1 MTAFNRNILL
11 VASALAASL
20 PAHAA
25 TMPADTVYRNG
36 YIYTVDAQDSVQQ
49 ALAVKDGRIA
59 YVGSDAGAG
68 AYVGKRT
75 KVVDLQGKMM
85 MPGLVDGHMH
95 PLAGGAQLLRCNL
108 NYLPLTV
115 PEFQARIQAC
125 LDKDGAREAN
135 KPLFVVNWFQQDMRP
150 AGTEATHATLDALK
164 TKRPIMVASSF
175 GHSTLINARAL
186 QLAGIGRATP
196 DPVAGRINRDAAG
209 DATGVLEDSAQELVG
224 KLMAEPTA
232 KENAAAVKAALSA
245 LREQGVT
252 SFLDAAA
259 DDAALRAFG
268 AVQKQ
273 GGLTARAHFALL
285 LPPAQ
290 AADPDKAVAAL
301 VAKARRY
308 DQGPARVAPTVAVRH
323 AKLFMD
329 GVIAAPALT
338 GTLLQPYNVN
348 QGSGAN
354 PHWVAGTSK
363 GPDAYF
369 PQQALRTILSG
380 LAKNGITPHIH
391 VDGDGAVHETLDAIE
406 YLRGT
411 EYGRDVRPALAHD
424 EMVATA
430 DMPRF
435 AQLNATPVLSF
446 QWEKPAPDTLSGL
459 QGYLEPARYDL
470 IEPAGYLEQAH
481 ARIAYGSD
489 WPVDPLNEWFALK
502 VGVTRTNSPE
512 AGPQFA
518 GKLGTDPGLSRASV
532 LRAITFNSAYTL
544 GQEKEF
550 GSLEAGKL
558 ADMIVLDKN
567 FLTVQPEDIAQ
578 IKVVQTVVGGRTVYN
593 REKP

>member
-1 MTAFNRNILL
+1 MTMLKRNILL
-11 VASALAASL
+11 VATALAGFHVAQ
-20 PAHAA
+20 AA
-25 TMPADTVYRNG
+25 TVPADTVYRNG
-36 YIYTVDAQDSVQQ
+36 YIYTVDARDSVQQ
-49 ALAVKDGRIA
+49 ALAVKGGRIA
-59 YVGSDAGAG
+59 YVGSDDGVG
-68 AYVGKRT
+68 AYISKRT
-75 KVVDLQGKMM
+75 KVVDLKGRMM

-125 LDKDGAREAN
+125 LDKDGAQAAD
-135 KPLFVVNWFQQDMRP
+135 KPLVVVNWFQQDMRP

-164 TKRPIMVASSF
+164 TRRAILVLSSF
-175 GHSTLINARAL
+175 GHSTLANSRAL
-186 QLAGIGRATP
+186 QLAGIDRTTK

-209 DATGVLEDSAQELVG
+209 DATGVLEDSAQELVA
-224 KLMAEPTA
+224 KLTPEPTA
-232 KENAAAVKAALSA
+232 RENAAAAKAALGA

-268 AVQKQ
+268 TLQKQ

-290 AADPDKAVAAL
+290 ASDPDKAVAAL
-301 VAKARRY
+301 AAKARRY
-308 DQGPARVAPTVAVRH
+308 DQGPVRVAPTVAVRH

-338 GTLLQPYNVN
+338 GTMLKPYNVN
-348 QGSGAN
+348 QGSN
-354 PHWVAGTSK
+354 TDPHWVAGTSK
-363 GPDAYF
+363 GPDVYF
-369 PQQALRTILSG
+369 PQESLRAILSG
-380 LAKNGITPHIH
+380 LAKHGITPHIH
-391 VDGDGAVHETLDAIE
+391 VDGDGAVHETLDAIA
-406 YLRGT
+406 YLRTT
-411 EYGRDVRPALAHD
+411 EYGRDVRPALAHN
-424 EMVATA
+424 ELVAPD

-435 AQLNATPVLSF
+435 AELNATPVLSF

-459 QGYLEPARYDL
+459 QGYLEPARYDI

-518 GKLGTDPGLSRASV
+518 GKLGTDPGLSRATV
-532 LRAITFNSAYTL
+532 LRAITFNAAYTL
-544 GQEKEF
+544 GQEKEL

-567 FLTVQPEDIAQ
+567 FMTVESEDIAQ
-578 IKVVQTVVGGRTVYN
+578 IKVVQTVVGGRLVYN
-593 REKP
+593 RE

>member
-1 MTAFNRNILL
+1 MLKRNILL
-11 VASALAASL
+11 VATALAGFHVAQ
-20 PAHAA
+20 AA
-25 TMPADTVYRNG
+25 TVPADTVYRNG
-36 YIYTVDAQDSVQQ
+36 YIYTVDARDSVQQ
-49 ALAVKDGRIA
+49 ALAVKGGRIA
-59 YVGSDAGAG
+59 YVGSDDGVG
-68 AYVGKRT
+68 AYISKRT
-75 KVVDLQGKMM
+75 KVVDLKGRMM

-125 LDKDGAREAN
+125 LDKDGAQAAD
-135 KPLFVVNWFQQDMRP
+135 KPLVVVNWFQQDMRP

-164 TKRPIMVASSF
+164 TRRAILVLSSF
-175 GHSTLINARAL
+175 GHSTLANSRAL
-186 QLAGIGRATP
+186 QLAGIDRTTK

-209 DATGVLEDSAQELVG
+209 DATGVLEDSAQELVA
-224 KLMAEPTA
+224 KLTPEPTA
-232 KENAAAVKAALSA
+232 RENAAAAKAALGA

-268 AVQKQ
+268 TLQKQ

-290 AADPDKAVAAL
+290 ASDPDKAVAAL
-301 VAKARRY
+301 AAKARRY
-308 DQGPARVAPTVAVRH
+308 DQGPVRVAPTVAVRH

-338 GTLLQPYNVN
+338 GTMLKPYNVN
-348 QGSGAN
+348 QGSN
-354 PHWVAGTSK
+354 TDPHWVAGTSK
-363 GPDAYF
+363 GPDVYF
-369 PQQALRTILSG
+369 PQESLRAILSG
-380 LAKNGITPHIH
+380 LAKHGITPHIH
-391 VDGDGAVHETLDAIE
+391 VDGDGAVHETLDAIA
-406 YLRGT
+406 YLRTT
-411 EYGRDVRPALAHD
+411 EYGRDVRPALAHN
-424 EMVATA
+424 ELVAPD

-435 AQLNATPVLSF
+435 AELNATPVLSF

-459 QGYLEPARYDL
+459 QGYLEPARYDI

-518 GKLGTDPGLSRASV
+518 GKLGTDPGLSRATV
-532 LRAITFNSAYTL
+532 LRAITFNAAYTL
-544 GQEKEF
+544 GQEKEL

-567 FLTVQPEDIAQ
+567 FMTVESEDIAQ
-578 IKVVQTVVGGRTVYN
+578 IKVVQTVVGGRLVYN
-593 REKP
+593 RE